1 MGVSWLTPR
10 GVVAGDRQVH
20 LSAGSRVITFD
31 VTDPV
36 APTRLGEFDAGMPLR
51 GLRREGSTVYGY
63 AEECRP
69 WRPRSDA
76 FVLEAVDGGAPVPAG
91 SHTATAWVLGAEQ
104 RAALAFRLSGDRF
117 EVALV
122 R

>member
-1 MGVSWLTPR
+1 MSPDLLCR
-10 GVVAGDRQVH
+10 GVVVGDGQVH

-31 VTDPV
+31 VTDPP
-36 APTRLGEFDAGMPLR
+36 APARLGEFDAGMPVL
-51 GLRREGSTVYGY
+51 GLRREGTTVYGY
-63 AEECRP
+63 AEESRP

-76 FVLEAVDGGAPVPAG
+76 FVLEAGAGTAPVLAG
-91 SHTATAWVLGAEQ
+91 THSVTAWVLGAEQ
-104 RAALAFRLSGDRF
+104 RAALAYRLSGDRL